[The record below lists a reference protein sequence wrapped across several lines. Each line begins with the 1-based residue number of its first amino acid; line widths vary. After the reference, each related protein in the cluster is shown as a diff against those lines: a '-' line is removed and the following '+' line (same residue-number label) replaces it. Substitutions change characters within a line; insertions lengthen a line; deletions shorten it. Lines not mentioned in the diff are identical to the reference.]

1 MYVVFDLNKKFISYS
16 DNMFGGNFLF
26 KEIAE
31 EESDILNWRWE
42 GDYDTGKMVKL
53 ENEPYPNIL
62 TENIFEEKYPIS
74 IFFTILLKQ
83 MFLTSSK
90 NKTIDPLFEEMVKD
104 YIKTYEDN
112 DSYISLLKEANK
124 LKS

>member
-1 MYVVFDLNKKFISYS
+1 MYAVFDLNKTFISYS

-31 EESDILNWRWE
+31 EESDILNWRWD

-74 IFFTILLKQ
+74 VFFTILLKQ

-104 YIKTYEDN
+104 YIRTYEDN

-124 LKS
+124 LKQ